1 MVTHRKSSNRIN
13 PDRLQNVIQ
22 LSIHSVKNRTSHN
35 QPLRQSLPEHK
46 SKTISARHWYDTS
59 KSTHSD
65 MQARKISKRHSQ
77 HRKRRHRSHGDHVL
91 QQMNNDKPG
100 IDTQVVEF
108 HDFSSPVHTAGP
120 KAESPQPVTS
130 HSGKLAET
138 SLVPQDKTSTKIL
151 RQLRPLLPRLQARV
165 RRQLP
170 HLLPRRQARVSY
182 FNVHDVVCTLLCVG
196 STSTTSSST
205 TSTSTSSTSTT
216 TSFTTSTSSSKSF
229 PRFDSRTVFCLAMR
243 LCLHCFVGSTS
254 DTSSTTSS
262 TSTSSA
268 STTATTTSSTTSST
282 SFPITWNSTAETIA
296 GIAAG
301 TAGVTAN
308 ELYYPYG
315 MALDSANSLYVADYH
330 NNRIQ
335 KWLSGATNGTTIAGQ
350 SSGVAGASS
359 SALTMPVAIVLDS
372 ANNMYFTD
380 RGNHRVMYWT
390 NGASSGTTIAGTT
403 GVSGSANNQFYMPSD
418 LTRIA
423 STNTLYIADTFNNRI
438 MRYLSGASSGT
449 VVAGGNGAG
458 NANTQLNLPFSF
470 AFDSSSNSFIIAN
483 YNAHSVVRWVLG
495 ASSWTLIAGVVG
507 SAGSTS
513 TSFNA
518 PLSVVLDS
526 MNNMFIADTNND
538 RIQFFL
544 AGQSNGTTIA
554 GITGLPGTAHTQ
566 LNVPYWAII
575 DNQYN
580 LYVADTFNDRVQ
592 KFHYY

>member
-1 MVTHRKSSNRIN
+1 MISS
-13 PDRLQNVIQ
+13 LQ
-22 LSIHSVKNRTSHN
+22 
-35 QPLRQSLPEHK
+35 LPEHK

-65 MQARKISKRHSQ
+65 MQASKISKRHSQ

-151 RQLRPLLPRLQARV
+151 RQLRPLLPRLQAQV

-205 TSTSTSSTSTT
+205 T
-216 TSFTTSTSSSKSF
+216 
-229 PRFDSRTVFCLAMR
+229 
-243 LCLHCFVGSTS
+243 
-254 DTSSTTSS
+254 S

-359 SALTMPVAIVLDS
+359 TALTMPVAIVLDS

-554 GITGLPGTAHTQ
+554 GITGLSGTAHTQ

>member
-205 TSTSTSSTSTT
+205 T
-216 TSFTTSTSSSKSF
+216 
-229 PRFDSRTVFCLAMR
+229 
-243 LCLHCFVGSTS
+243 
-254 DTSSTTSS
+254 S

>member
-22 LSIHSVKNRTSHN
+22 LSIHSVKNWTSHN
-35 QPLRQSLPEHK
+35 QPLRQS
-46 SKTISARHWYDTS
+46 
-59 KSTHSD
+59 
-65 MQARKISKRHSQ
+65 
-77 HRKRRHRSHGDHVL
+77 KRRHRSHGGHVL

-100 IDTQVVEF
+100 IDAQVVEF
-108 HDFSSPVHTAGP
+108 RDFSSPVHTADS

-130 HSGKLAET
+130 YSGKLAET
-138 SLVPQDKTSTKIL
+138 SLVPQDETSTK
-151 RQLRPLLPRLQARV
+151 V

-170 HLLPRRQARVSY
+170 HLVPRRQARVSY
-182 FNVHDVVCTLLCVG
+182 FYVHDVFCNLLCVG
-196 STSTTSSST
+196 STSTTSSAT
-205 TSTSTSSTSTT
+205 T
-216 TSFTTSTSSSKSF
+216 
-229 PRFDSRTVFCLAMR
+229 
-243 LCLHCFVGSTS
+243 
-254 DTSSTTSS
+254 S

-301 TAGVTAN
+301 TAGVAAN

-335 KWLSGATNGTTIAGQ
+335 KWLSGATHGTTIAGQ

-359 SALTMPVAIVLDS
+359 TTLTMPVAIVLDS

-380 RGNHRVMYWT
+380 RGNHRVMYWA

-423 STNTLYIADTFNNRI
+423 SSNTLYIADTFNNRI
-438 MRYLSGASSGT
+438 MQYLSGASSGT

-513 TSFNA
+513 TKFNA

-526 MNNMFIADTNND
+526 MNNMIITDTNND

-554 GITGLPGTAHTQ
+554 GITGSPGTANTQ

-580 LYVADTFNDRVQ
+580 LYVADTFNERVQ
-592 KFHYY
+592 KFHYC

>member
-22 LSIHSVKNRTSHN
+22 LSIHSVNNRTSHN

-65 MQARKISKRHSQ
+65 MQASKISKRHSQ

-170 HLLPRRQARVSY
+170 HLLPRRQARVLHQQHHRLLRLQAL
-182 FNVHDVVCTLLCVG
+182 VLHQPLRRPQRLQVVVQHQTLH
-196 STSTTSSST
+196 
-205 TSTSTSSTSTT
+205 
-216 TSFTTSTSSSKSF
+216 
-229 PRFDSRTVFCLAMR
+229 R
-243 LCLHCFVGSTS
+243 LLRLQALVQHQLRQRLHRLQPVV
-254 DTSSTTSS
+254 
-262 TSTSSA
+262 
-268 STTATTTSSTTSST
+268 ST

-359 SALTMPVAIVLDS
+359 TALTMPVAIVLDS

>member
-170 HLLPRRQARVSY
+170 HLLPRRQARVLHQQHHRLLRLQALVLHQPLRRSQRLQ
-182 FNVHDVVCTLLCVG
+182 VVVQHQTLH
-196 STSTTSSST
+196 
-205 TSTSTSSTSTT
+205 
-216 TSFTTSTSSSKSF
+216 
-229 PRFDSRTVFCLAMR
+229 R
-243 LCLHCFVGSTS
+243 LLRLQALVQHQLRQRLHRLQPVV
-254 DTSSTTSS
+254 
-262 TSTSSA
+262 
-268 STTATTTSSTTSST
+268 ST

>member
-138 SLVPQDKTSTKIL
+138 SLVPQDKTSTKTIEMSHSSNSFDQQRKAL
-151 RQLRPLLPRLQARV
+151 VTTPKQKNRKFKFCRRLTGSSLA
-165 RRQLP
+165 
-170 HLLPRRQARVSY
+170 
-182 FNVHDVVCTLLCVG
+182 LCI
-196 STSTTSSST
+196 
-205 TSTSTSSTSTT
+205 
-216 TSFTTSTSSSKSF
+216 SFTLMGIL
-229 PRFDSRTVFCLAMR
+229 LAATLTAALVMN
-243 LCLHCFVGSTS
+243 FAFSQPS
-254 DTSSTTSS
+254 I
-262 TSTSSA
+262 TSSA

>member
-1 MVTHRKSSNRIN
+1 MATHRKISNRIN

-22 LSIHSVKNRTSHN
+22 LSIHSVNNRTSHN

-170 HLLPRRQARVSY
+170 HLLPRRQARVLHQQHHRLLRLQAL
-182 FNVHDVVCTLLCVG
+182 VLHQPLRRPQRLQVVVQHQTLH
-196 STSTTSSST
+196 
-205 TSTSTSSTSTT
+205 
-216 TSFTTSTSSSKSF
+216 
-229 PRFDSRTVFCLAMR
+229 R
-243 LCLHCFVGSTS
+243 LLRLQALVQHQLRQRLHRLQPVV
-254 DTSSTTSS
+254 
-262 TSTSSA
+262 
-268 STTATTTSSTTSST
+268 ST

-359 SALTMPVAIVLDS
+359 TALTMPVAIVLDS

>member
-1 MVTHRKSSNRIN
+1 
-13 PDRLQNVIQ
+13 
-22 LSIHSVKNRTSHN
+22 
-35 QPLRQSLPEHK
+35 
-46 SKTISARHWYDTS
+46 
-59 KSTHSD
+59 
-65 MQARKISKRHSQ
+65 
-77 HRKRRHRSHGDHVL
+77 
-91 QQMNNDKPG
+91 MNNDKPG

-205 TSTSTSSTSTT
+205 T
-216 TSFTTSTSSSKSF
+216 
-229 PRFDSRTVFCLAMR
+229 
-243 LCLHCFVGSTS
+243 
-254 DTSSTTSS
+254 S